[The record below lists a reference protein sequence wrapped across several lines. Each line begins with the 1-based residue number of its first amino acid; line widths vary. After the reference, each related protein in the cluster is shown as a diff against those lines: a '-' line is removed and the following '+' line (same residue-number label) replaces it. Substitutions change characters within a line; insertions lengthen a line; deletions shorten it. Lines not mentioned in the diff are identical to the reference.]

1 METLIAASEQSLVHA
16 LSFSAPKIASYVTGR
31 KQVTLSAAGGD
42 VYGPSGVGSNTVRFS
57 LNTSGPFLDLS
68 TLCIS
73 STLLNRG
80 TTNLRILGPNIGAC
94 ITSMRILIGGQEVDY
109 VQYSNRTEAMLSL
122 LQSEGKQRQ
131 AYSEGFWLE
140 AVDEDLVRPGVRFAL
155 LYRLFKGWIFPNLIP
170 LHVRARISNLSGYF
184 VNGWRNP
191 CRIEYAFGLQV
202 LYPKS
207 PTTGYGMAETDY

>member
-31 KQVTLSAAGGD
+31 KQVTLSASGGD

-73 STLLNRG
+73 SSLTNRG
-80 TTNLRILGPNIGAC
+80 ANPLQILGPNIGAC
-94 ITSMRILIGGQEVDY
+94 ISSMRVLIGGQEVDY

-122 LQSEGKQRQ
+122 LQSAGKQRQ
-131 AYSEGFWLE
+131 AYSEGF
-140 AVDEDLVRPGVRFAL
+140 
-155 LYRLFKGWIFPNLIP
+155 
-170 LHVRARISNLSGYF
+170 
-184 VNGWRNP
+184 
-191 CRIEYAFGLQV
+191 GLG
-202 LYPKS
+202 
-207 PTTGYGMAETDY
+207 T